1 MTASVELPEPSGT
14 VARYS
19 GQIKVG
25 TRKLGPSSLDSDIEH
40 CLQYLSDCLAAQRF
54 LAVELDQLIDR
65 ARAHAHA
72 ESPVS
77 HGATVDNMTPEAQK
91 YWRALVRFIQD
102 ESK

>member
-1 MTASVELPEPSGT
+1 MTESVELPEPSGP
-14 VARYS
+14 VARY
-19 GQIKVG
+19 GDQIRVG
-25 TRKLGPSSLDSDIEH
+25 TRKIGPASLDKDIKH

-72 ESPVS
+72 ESPVA
-77 HGATVDNMTPEAQK
+77 HGAKIENMTPEAQK
-91 YWRALVRFIQD
+91 YWRSLVRFIQD